1 MSKLFYEVIANR
13 LGNVLACINLFLV
26 AMHASGLSEWLG
38 LTNLVRVSFLVSV
51 PSRLVSAIVFNERL
65 IPYWSSPSLLPK
77 YTFIS
82 LVLIYF
88 QWVSIGW
95 MTQKISRT
103 IRPSY
108 Y

>member
-1 MSKLFYEVIANR
+1 MSKLFSEVIANR

-65 IPYWSSPSLLPK
+65 IPYWSSPSLLSK